1 MMKKRK
7 GFTLIEL
14 LAVLVILTVIG
25 LIVVPIIMKTI
36 EDAKKGS
43 YKNSAHGII
52 QAAENLYAKKVIYQD
67 TIIENIEFTY
77 ENGAAVVEGDD
88 GEPLPKLDFKGLEP
102 NSGSVKI
109 DKDGNIEIAIVYDKY
124 CITKAF
130 TEDIVNINDLGEG
143 GCVINNNT

>member
-67 TIIENIEFTY
+67 TIIENIEFKY
-77 ENGAAVVEGDD
+77 KDGAAVVKGD
-88 GEPLPKLDFKGLEP
+88 GGVTLPKLDFKGLEP
-102 NSGSVKI
+102 TSGSVTI

-124 CITKAF
+124 CITKVF
-130 TEDIVNINDLGEG
+130 TEDIININDLDGE
-143 GCVINNNT
+143 CEIPNNV